1 MENAT
6 KATLSNVGREAVHV
20 LNNTAS
26 QFASHSS
33 TIESASLSVLAVSA
47 GHTWPTLY
55 SLNELIVRV

>member
-20 LNNTAS
+20 LNNTTS

-33 TIESASLSVLAVSA
+33 TIESAGLPILAA
-47 GHTWPTLY
+47 FGFMPGLMFG
-55 SLNELIVRV
+55 LKRG

>member
-20 LNNTAS
+20 LNNTTS

-33 TIESASLSVLAVSA
+33 TIESAGPILAA
-47 GHTWPTLY
+47 FGFMPGLFG
-55 SLNELIVRV
+55 LKRG